1 MWESIVQW
9 PVFTSS
15 VLFWL
20 MLLCIFV
27 VVEIVTVSLTS
38 IWFAGGALAAI
49 VAALLNAPEFL
60 QFLVFFV
67 VSVILI
73 LFTRPFAMKFV
84 KPHNIKTNYEEVI
97 GKEVQVT
104 KSIDNRKAEGTV
116 LCNGME
122 WSARST
128 DDDVTFQEGETV
140 VVTEVRGVKLFVR
153 RR

>member
-1 MWESIVQW
+1 MWEQLMGL
-9 PVFTSS
+9 PVFSSS

-20 MLLCIFV
+20 MLVCIFV
-27 VVEIVTVSLTS
+27 IMEFVTVSLTS
-38 IWFAGGALAAI
+38 IWFAGGALI
-49 VAALLNAPEFL
+49 ALFAGLLGAPVFL
-60 QFLVFFV
+60 QFLLFFV

-84 KPHNIKTNYEEVI
+84 KPHNVKTNYEEAI

-104 KSIDNRKAEGTV
+104 EQIDNRKSRGTV
-116 LCNGME
+116 RFNGLE

-128 DDDVTFQEGETV
+128 EDDVIIEAGETV